1 MAETMVLIA
10 IPAIAFVVT
19 TIVVIR
25 GELKAKKLRDVML
38 EECKRCPL
46 HGGDETC
53 VLEVEVDE

>member
-1 MAETMVLIA
+1 MVETIVLAA

-25 GELKAKKLRDVML
+25 GELKTKKSREIMF

-53 VLEVEVDE
+53 VLEVDE